1 MIKACIF
8 DLDGTL
14 ADTLESMAVSTNKEL
29 KPLGYGPL
37 PTENFRYYA
46 GDGARMLVQRALT
59 DAGDRK
65 LVHLDSAY
73 AAYSEIFSKDCTYKV
88 TVFDG
93 MRQTLETLKAM
104 GMKLAVRLGRI
115 SEEEKMRLTEQM
127 VKTCD
132 NIRTLFGDGLFD
144 WVQGQQE
151 GIEKKPDPSGA
162 LAIAKVFGV
171 NTEACMYIGDT
182 NVDMQTGNRA
192 GMFTVGVL
200 WGFRTRQELM
210 ENHAHALAEKP
221 EDLIRLCGCKTE
233 KKDLK

>member
-14 ADTLESMAVSTNKEL
+14 ADTLESMAVSTNKVL

-59 DAGDRK
+59 DAGDRE

-104 GMKLAVRLGRI
+104 GMKLAVL
-115 SEEEKMRLTEQM
+115 SNKPHVQTKE
-127 VKTCD
+127 V
-132 NIRTLFGDGLFD
+132 IRTLFGDGLL
-144 WVQGQQE
+144 G
-151 GIEKKPDPSGA
+151 
-162 LAIAKVFGV
+162 
-171 NTEACMYIGDT
+171 
-182 NVDMQTGNRA
+182 
-192 GMFTVGVL
+192 
-200 WGFRTRQELM
+200 
-210 ENHAHALAEKP
+210 
-221 EDLIRLCGCKTE
+221 LCQ
-233 KKDLK
+233 

>member
-14 ADTLESMAVSTNKEL
+14 ADTLESMAVSTNKVL

-104 GMKLAVRLGRI
+104 GMKLAVL
-115 SEEEKMRLTEQM
+115 SNKPHAQTKE
-127 VKTCD
+127 V
-132 NIRTLFGDGLFD
+132 IRTLFGDGLFD

-210 ENHAHALAEKP
+210 KNHAHALAEKP